1 VPLLINIAIGGKT
14 PVQSRDSL
22 ERLDYG
28 LVLYANAALQGAVQR
43 MQKALGLLHS
53 NGRLDEDPAIVAPFN
68 ERQRLVKKA
77 LYDSLDEQYR
87 DVD

>member
-1 VPLLINIAIGGKT
+1 
-14 PVQSRDSL
+14 
-22 ERLDYG
+22 
-28 LVLYANAALQGAVQR
+28 

-53 NGRLDEDPAIVAPFN
+53 NGRLDENPAIVAPFN